1 MICRLCSNEAAPFGT
16 ALVLR
21 RLQVAYFECP
31 ACGLV
36 QTENPYWLEEA
47 YSEAISSSD
56 VGIVSR
62 NISLIRTTS
71 LVIRAFFN
79 PAGRFIDYGAG
90 SGLLVRAMRD
100 SGYDF
105 RYFDRYAKNVFAR
118 GFEAANEQY
127 DLLTAFE
134 VLEHLPEPMQGV
146 TDMLRRS
153 ENILLTTEILP
164 SHKPAPGQWWYYAV
178 ETGQHVSI
186 YSQRSLEYIASRSG
200 IHLTSHGS
208 LHLMS
213 QTPVQPWLF
222 RFVLSSRWAERALRR
237 KAPPQGL
244 IPSDYEQM
252 AGRSLD

>member
-31 ACGLV
+31 VCGLV
-36 QTENPYWLEEA
+36 QTEKPYWLDEA

-62 NISLIRTTS
+62 NISMIRATS

-79 PAGRFIDYGAG
+79 PSGRFIDYGAG
-90 SGLLVRAMRD
+90 SGMLVRAMRD

-105 RYFDRYAKNVFAR
+105 RYFDRYAHNVFAR
-118 GFEAANEQY
+118 GFEAADEEY

-134 VLEHLPEPMQGV
+134 VLEHLPDPMQGV
-146 TDMLRRS
+146 RDMLRRS
-153 ENILLTTEILP
+153 RNVLLTTEILP
-164 SHKPAPGQWWYYAV
+164 SHKPSPGQWWYYAL

-186 YSQRSLEYIASRSG
+186 YSRQSLEYIASRSG
-200 IHLTSHGS
+200 LHLTSYGS

-213 QTPVQPWLF
+213 QTPVRPWLF
-222 RFVLSSRWAERALRR
+222 RLVLSSRWAEMALRTR
-237 KAPPQGL
+237 APQQGL
-244 IPSDYEQM
+244 IPSDHEQM
-252 AGRSLD
+252 AGRTLE